1 MAERELKEGEELL
14 GLGIERLLIRI
25 YNRVH
30 MICCLLNVQAKWA
43 LSDASNK
50 NIPAEIRE
58 EVEELFE
65 YMKLIEMNEDGD
77 EEDGSAER

>member
-1 MAERELKEGEELL
+1 MAERELREGEELL

-43 LSDASNK
+43 LSEASK
-50 NIPAEIRE
+50 LNIPTEIRE
-58 EVEELFE
+58 EIEELFE
-65 YMKLIEMNEDGD
+65 YMKLIELNEDGG